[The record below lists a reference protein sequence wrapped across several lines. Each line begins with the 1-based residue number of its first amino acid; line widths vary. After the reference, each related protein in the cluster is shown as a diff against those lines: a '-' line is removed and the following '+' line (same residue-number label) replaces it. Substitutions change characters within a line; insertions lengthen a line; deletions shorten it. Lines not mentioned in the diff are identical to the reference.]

1 MPCTKYFFKAQTCT
15 YMIKKILPIFFAA
28 TLFIGVPTTMY
39 ANQAIEIIENDF
51 DEVSISVSGSVLH
64 VTGANGQN
72 LQVYNVAGVC
82 VMNIKVDGQDKRFD
96 MNLPKGC
103 YIIKIGRTVRKISIR

>member
-15 YMIKKILPIFFAA
+15 YMIKKILPILFAA
-28 TLFIGVPTTMY
+28 VLFVGVPTTMY
-39 ANQAIEIIENDF
+39 ANQAIEIID
-51 DEVSISVSGSVLH
+51 VSISVSGSVLH